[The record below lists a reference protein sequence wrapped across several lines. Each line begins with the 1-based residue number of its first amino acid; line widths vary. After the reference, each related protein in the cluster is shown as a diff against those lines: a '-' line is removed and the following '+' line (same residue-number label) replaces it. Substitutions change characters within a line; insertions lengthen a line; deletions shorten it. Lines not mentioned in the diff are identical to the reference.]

1 MKESFEEKIK
11 RLWRERD
18 YDTLLRSVRRK
29 YPKSE
34 DRPVIVAMLYDVSW
48 TRRFGVDSIF
58 YKEG

>member
-1 MKESFEEKIK
+1 MKESFEDKIK
-11 RLWRERD
+11 RLWRERS

-34 DRPVIVAMLYDVSW
+34 DRPG
-48 TRRFGVDSIF
+48 FGDDSIF

>member
-1 MKESFEEKIK
+1 MRESFEDKIK

-34 DRPVIVAMLYDVSW
+34 VRPDVIAMLYDVSW
-48 TRRFGVDSIF
+48 TRRFSNDSIF
-58 YKEG
+58 YREG

>member
-34 DRPVIVAMLYDVSW
+34 DRPDVIAMLYDVSW
-48 TRRFGVDSIF
+48 TRRCSDDSIF
-58 YKEG
+58 YREG